1 MRVFVCPFSLDEVAQ
16 ADVHRTGVVLVDG
29 DVSIDEHHVPDRQ
42 GNVQNVDVRQEVTGL
57 DVSQYGT
64 VAHFLLVLELEQLAP
79 DATQVLRRSLQR
91 NRGKS

>member
-1 MRVFVCPFSLDEVAQ
+1 M
-16 ADVHRTGVVLVDG
+16 VLVDG
-29 DVSIDEHHVPDRQ
+29 DVSIDEHHVADRQ